1 MARVSFAV
9 PDFQTVEIERVP
21 VNSYDLISR
30 EGSQGS
36 GKPVPKKSK
45 GYRVQHTSVGGK
57 TFYDRWGWLIL
68 IASLA
73 CVPFAFFGAA
83 KAIQS
88 NVNKVEDWL
97 PKSFAETAELAWFRK
112 NFPSDQFILVSWEG
126 CKLSENAELGSEGD
140 DPRIAKLA
148 SLIAPENADPNDINA
163 IEAKKYFKG
172 VSTGRQ
178 FLEQLTTGSH
188 PIEYAEAIERL
199 KGTVLGPD
207 GRQTCV
213 IVSLDPETTAKLK
226 PILGHGQMRIFRPN
240 VPPGLLRR
248 LIAEAGIPDD
258 QLHLGGPPV
267 DNISIDEEGEKTLV
281 RLAGFSGLIGIMLA
295 WWSLRSMI
303 LTFIVFSCS
312 VTSAAASLAMIWATG
327 ETVDA
332 IVLSMP
338 SLVYVLAISGAVHFI
353 NYYRDAVQNGGLHG
367 STERAVIH
375 SLKPAVLCSTT
386 TALGLLSLCASEL
399 TPIRKFGL
407 YAASGVMILIVVLF
421 LLLPAALHIIG
432 YAKRWVIDS
441 MPEPIKSSKEASNL
455 VREDSYIESIWGNIA
470 GFIVRNHFGVAFSCM
485 AVVVFFGFGLARTR
499 TSIDLLE
506 LFDSQARILQDYRW
520 LEKNLGMLVPLEI
533 VVQFDKDSVAKSEE
547 ARSETSDSDE
557 GAIVED
563 ATRLS
568 FLERMETIVQI
579 QDAIRNQF
587 GENGSK
593 IVGRSMSAATFAS
606 SLPSQDAST
615 LTWTKRFGYNKAL
628 ESKREELMGSGFL
641 RIDKTNGAELW
652 RISLRVA
659 ALEGVDY
666 GQFVHELRAA
676 VAPIIDA
683 HGDRVRVLRQIAGW
697 TGDPKFTG
705 KQVLVWDPTE
715 KKPKAADEVA
725 VSKMRSD
732 EISALLG
739 KARVKVKRLSEDP
752 GAMPITQLQ
761 KLSEFDAVVLS
772 GAFSNAEIG
781 TLGVTLGKVI
791 DLQAVEP
798 NSPKAMVSSVY
809 TGVVP
814 IVYKA
819 QRALLQ
825 SLVEST
831 MWSFLTITPLMMFVS
846 RSIRAG
852 LVAMIPNVLP
862 IIIIFGAMGWLNIP
876 IDIGSMMSASIAL
889 GVAVDDTIHFL
900 SWYRV
905 DVKQIRNR
913 REAIIASYKRC
924 ATPTLQA
931 ACISG
936 LGLSVFAFSTFTP
949 TQRFGWLMLT
959 ILVAGVVA
967 ELILLPAILAGPLG
981 KAFEPKQSRHSTVS
995 RYMLI
1000 MRYELRRRFD
1010 RRYRTTPSVADGEL
1024 QSAA

>member
-1 MARVSFAV
+1 VQQPQA
-9 PDFQTVEIERVP
+9 
-21 VNSYDLISR
+21 
-30 EGSQGS
+30 
-36 GKPVPKKSK
+36 GK
-45 GYRVQHTSVGGK
+45 K

-97 PKSFAETAELAWFRK
+97 PKSFKETGELAWFRK

-126 CKLSENAELGSEGD
+126 CKLGDDPSTGAAGD

-148 SLIAPENADPNDINA
+148 GLVSPQDKTLDDLDSV
-163 IEAKKYFKG
+163 EARKYFKG

-178 FLEQLTTGSH
+178 LLDQLTEGSLN
-188 PIEYAEAIERL
+188 YADSVERL
-199 KGTVLGPD
+199 KGSVLGPD

-226 PILGHGQMRIFRPN
+226 PILGHGQTRIFRPN

-248 LIAEAGIPDD
+248 LIARAGIDD
-258 QLHLGGPPV
+258 KDLHLGGPPV

-281 RLAGFSGLIGIMLA
+281 RLAGFSGLLGLGLA
-295 WWSLRSMI
+295 WWSLRSVV
-303 LTFIVFSCS
+303 LTFIVFGCS
-312 VTSAAASLAMIWATG
+312 VTSAAASLGMIWATG

-338 SLVYVLAISGAVHFI
+338 SLVYVLSISGAVHFI
-353 NYYRDAVQNGGLHG
+353 NYYREAVEESGLRG
-367 STERAVIH
+367 ATERAVIH
-375 SLKPAVLCSTT
+375 ALKPAILCSTT
-386 TALGLLSLCASEL
+386 TAFGLLSLCASEL

-407 YAASGVMILIVVLF
+407 YSASGVMILLVVLF

-432 YAKRWVIDS
+432 YAKKWVIT
-441 MPEPIKSSKEASNL
+441 PALKLARSKAENQAHAESKTEKMWGTIAS
-455 VREDSYIESIWGNIA
+455 
-470 GFIVRNHFGVAFSCM
+470 FIVRNHYGVAAASIL
-485 AVVVFFGFGLARTR
+485 VVTAIGLGLGKTR

-506 LFDSQARILQDYRW
+506 LFDSNARILRDYRW

-533 VVQFDKDSVAKSEE
+533 VIQFDEDSIAKKVE
-547 ARSETSDSDE
+547 AKSDSDTPE
-557 GAIVED
+557 EPSID
-563 ATRLS
+563 DMLRLS
-568 FLERMETIVQI
+568 FLERMETMIQI
-579 QDAIRNQF
+579 QETISNRF

-593 IVGRSMSAATFAS
+593 IVGRSLSAATFAP
-606 SLPSQDAST
+606 SLPSKGLST
-615 LTWTKRFGYNKAL
+615 MRYVERMVYNKGL
-628 ESKREELMGSGFL
+628 ESKREELTKSGFL
-641 RIDKTNGAELW
+641 RIDESSGAELW

-659 ALEGVDY
+659 AFQGVDY
-666 GQFVHELRAA
+666 GQFVHELRDA
-676 VAPIIDA
+676 VSPIVEA
-683 HGDRVRVLRQIAGW
+683 HGDRIRILKQIAEWGGG
-697 TGDPKFTG
+697 TKFTG
-705 KQVLVWDPTE
+705 KGVMIWDPTNQAE
-715 KKPKAADEVA
+715 TVGSTIPSP
-725 VSKMRSD
+725 SKLRSD
-732 EISALLG
+732 EISSLLT
-739 KARVKVKRLSEDP
+739 KSRLKVTRGSVDP
-752 GAMPITQLQ
+752 SSMPLVQIQ
-761 KLSEFDAVVLS
+761 KLSEFDAIVLTGS
-772 GAFSNAEIG
+772 FSDKDIG

-791 DLQAVEP
+791 DLQATDP
-798 NSPKAMVSSVY
+798 NASKRWVSSTY

-831 MWSFLTITPLMMFVS
+831 LWSFLTITPLMMFVS
-846 RSIRAG
+846 RSLRAG
-852 LVAMIPNVLP
+852 MVAMIPNVLP
-862 IIIIFGAMGWLNIP
+862 VVVIFGAMGWMNIP

-900 SWYRV
+900 SWFRE
-905 DVKQIRNR
+905 DLKKTGNR
-913 REAIIASYKRC
+913 RTAIVSCYKRC

-936 LGLSVFAFSTFTP
+936 IGLSVFAFSTFTP

-981 KAFEPKQSRHSTVS
+981 STFDLKATRHKAVS
-995 RYMLI
+995 RFILI
-1000 MRYELRRRFD
+1000 MRYELRRRFE
-1010 RRYRTTPSVADGEL
+1010 RKPRPEALAAETEL
-1024 QSAA
+1024 QSVA

>member
-1 MARVSFAV
+1 MQQ
-9 PDFQTVEIERVP
+9 P
-21 VNSYDLISR
+21 
-30 EGSQGS
+30 
-36 GKPVPKKSK
+36 
-45 GYRVQHTSVGGK
+45 SVGGK

-68 IASLA
+68 IASLT
-73 CVPFAFFGAA
+73 CVPFAFYGAG
-83 KAIQS
+83 KAVQS

-112 NFPSDQFILVSWEG
+112 NFPSDQFILVSWDG
-126 CKLSENAELGSEGD
+126 CKLGENPELGGEGD

-148 SLIAPENADPNDINA
+148 ALVAPQEVDPRIAKLAALDAPQDIDPADLNAV
-163 IEAKKYFKG
+163 EAKRFFKG

-178 FLEQLTTGSH
+178 LIEQLTTGTH
-188 PIEYAEAIERL
+188 PLEYADAIERL
-199 KGTVLGPD
+199 KGSVIGPD

-213 IVSLDPETTAKLK
+213 IVSLDPETTARLK

-248 LIAEAGIPDD
+248 LIAEVGIPEE

-281 RLAGFSGLIGIMLA
+281 RLAGFSGLIGIVLA
-295 WWSLRSMI
+295 WWSLRSMV

-353 NYYRDAVQNGGLHG
+353 SYYRDAVQNGGLRG
-367 STERAVIH
+367 STERAVVH
-375 SLKPAVLCSTT
+375 ALKPAVLCSTT

-441 MPEPIKSSKEASNL
+441 VPGPAKSTKHEAHP
-455 VREDSYIESIWGNIA
+455 VREDSYMESIWGAIA
-470 GFIVRNHFGVAFSCM
+470 SFIVRNHFGVAFSCI
-485 AVVVFFGFGLARTR
+485 AVVVFVGFGLTKTR

-506 LFDSQARILQDYRW
+506 LFDSQARILRDYRW

-533 VVQFDKDSVAKSEE
+533 VIQFDPDTLAKSVETRPDQEE
-547 ARSETSDSDE
+547 TDE
-557 GAIVED
+557 SKIVED
-563 ATRLS
+563 ARRLT
-568 FLERMETIVQI
+568 FLERMETTVQV
-579 QDAIRNQF
+579 QEAIRNQF

-606 SLPSQDAST
+606 SLPTADKSNVGFV
-615 LTWTKRFGYNKAL
+615 KRLGYNKAL

-641 RIDKTNGAELW
+641 GVDQATGAELW

-659 ALEGVDY
+659 AFEGVDY

-676 VAPIIDA
+676 VAPIIDS
-683 HGDRVRVLRQIAGW
+683 HGDRVRILRQIAAW
-697 TGDPKFTG
+697 TGEPKFTG
-705 KQVLVWDPTE
+705 KRVVIWDPST
-715 KKPKAADEVA
+715 KKAGESGDTS
-725 VSKMRSD
+725 VSKLRSD
-732 EISALLG
+732 EISGLLE
-739 KARVKVKRLSEDP
+739 KARLKVQRISVDP
-752 GAMPITQLQ
+752 GSMPMIQLQ
-761 KLSEFDAVVLS
+761 KLSEFDAVVLT
-772 GAFSNAEIG
+772 GAFSDAEIG
-781 TLGVTLGKVI
+781 TLGVTLGNVI

-831 MWSFLTITPLMMFVS
+831 LWSFLTITPLMMFVS

-862 IIIIFGAMGWLNIP
+862 IFIIFGAMGWLNIP

-900 SWYRV
+900 SWFRV
-905 DVKQIRNR
+905 DVKQLRNR

-981 KAFEPKQSRHSTVS
+981 KVFDPSQSRHNTIS
-995 RYMLI
+995 RFMLI

-1010 RRYRTTPSVADGEL
+1010 RKSRATPAVTEGEL
-1024 QSAA
+1024 QNAA

>member
-1 MARVSFAV
+1 V
-9 PDFQTVEIERVP
+9 QTP
-21 VNSYDLISR
+21 S
-30 EGSQGS
+30 S
-36 GKPVPKKSK
+36 G
-45 GYRVQHTSVGGK
+45 QK

-68 IASLA
+68 IGSLA
-73 CVPFAFFGAA
+73 CVPFAFFSAG

-97 PKSFAETAELAWFRK
+97 PKSFAETGELAWFRK

-126 CKLSENAELGSEGD
+126 CKLGEDPSAGAELD

-148 SLIAPENADPNDINA
+148 ALVAPNVVDADNVDA
-163 IEAKKYFKG
+163 VEAKKFFKG

-178 FLEQLTTGSH
+178 LLDQLTSGTH
-188 PIEYAEAIERL
+188 PLSYPEAIERL
-199 KGTVLGPD
+199 KGSVLGPD

-226 PILGHGQMRIFRPN
+226 PILGHGQTRIFRPN
-240 VPPGLLRR
+240 IPPGVLRR
-248 LIAEAGIPDD
+248 LIAQVGIPDD

-267 DNISIDEEGEKTLV
+267 DNIAIDEEGEKTLV
-281 RLAGFSGLIGIMLA
+281 RLAGFSGLLGLGLA
-295 WWSLRSMI
+295 WWSLRSVA
-303 LTFIVFSCS
+303 LTLIVFFCS
-312 VTSAAASLAMIWATG
+312 VTSAAASLGIIWATG

-353 NYYRDAVQNGGLHG
+353 NYYRDAVEEGGLFG
-367 STERAVIH
+367 STERAVLH
-375 SLKPAVLCSTT
+375 ALKPAILCSST
-386 TALGLLSLCASEL
+386 TAIGLLSLCASEL

-407 YAASGVMILIVVLF
+407 YSASGVMILIVVLF

-432 YAKRWVIDS
+432 YAKRWVIAPDLK
-441 MPEPIKSSKEASNL
+441 KSSQHVAHKETRAEKLWGVIAS
-455 VREDSYIESIWGNIA
+455 
-470 GFIVRNHFGVAFSCM
+470 FIVRNHFGVATTCVL
-485 AVVVFFGFGLARTR
+485 VVGMIGFGLTKTK

-506 LFDSQARILQDYRW
+506 LFDSQARILKDYRW

-533 VVQFDKDSVAKSEE
+533 VIQFEPDSMAKTADAKLDES
-547 ARSETSDSDE
+547 RSAEGNPADESKDE
-557 GAIVED
+557 GAPVFD
-563 ATRLS
+563 PMKLT

-579 QDAIRNQF
+579 QNAINNRF
-587 GENGSK
+587 GEKGSG

-606 SLPSQDAST
+606 SLPTKGTST
-615 LTWTKRFGYNKAL
+615 QTYLLRRGYNNAL
-628 ESKREELMGSGFL
+628 EGKRDEFVKSGFL
-641 RIDKTNGAELW
+641 RVDSSGAELW

-659 ALEGVDY
+659 AFEGVDY
-666 GQFVHELRAA
+666 GQFVHDLRDA
-676 VAPIIDA
+676 VSPIVDA
-683 HGDRVRVLRQIAGW
+683 HADRVRILKQLAAWSGES
-697 TGDPKFTG
+697 KFTG
-705 KQVLVWDPTE
+705 KDVIIWDPM
-715 KKPKAADEVA
+715 PKGNEDSSS
-725 VSKMRSD
+725 VSSTKLRSD
-732 EISALLG
+732 EISSLLT
-739 KARVKVKRLSEDP
+739 KSRVKVTRSTLDP
-752 GAMPITQLQ
+752 ASLPLVQLQ
-761 KLSEFDAVVLS
+761 KLSDFDAVILT
-772 GAFSNAEIG
+772 GAFSDRDIG
-781 TLGVTLGKVI
+781 ALSVTLGKVI
-791 DLQAVEP
+791 DLHAPDPTGAKRWVA
-798 NSPKAMVSSVY
+798 STY

-846 RSIRAG
+846 RSFRAG

-862 IIIIFGAMGWLNIP
+862 VLVIFGAMGWLNIA

-900 SWYRV
+900 SWFRV
-905 DVKQIRNR
+905 DIKQIGNR
-913 REAIIASYKRC
+913 HEAIKASYKRC

-959 ILVAGVVA
+959 ILIAGVVA

-981 KAFEPKQSRHSTVS
+981 KAFEPSQSRHNVVT
-995 RYMLI
+995 RFMLI

-1010 RRYRTTPSVADGEL
+1010 RRSRLEPVAADREL